1 MARRRL
7 ARGTGPSVS
16 DVGLRPDKRGFVGP
30 TFDLRNRLRRLAWQA
45 VWTLLARWT
54 PPPLHVWRVLVA
66 AESRGASIG
75 DVSLSVASWLAG
87 PTGVVVCSMFTSRHI
102 RHNIGAIRVWHG
114 DVSMQAVIDAL
125 TADSRSPAVATE
137 AS

>member
-1 MARRRL
+1 MPNIDAKL
-7 ARGTGPSVS
+7 LSEFEGDLRGTAGFKKHIGHQIYKFNQEGKVVMRLGEAGVS
-16 DVGLRPDKRGFVGP
+16 
-30 TFDLRNRLRRLAWQA
+30 
-45 VWTLLARWT
+45 
-54 PPPLHVWRVLVA
+54 
-66 AESRGASIG
+66 G
-75 DVSLSVASWLAG
+75 DDQQHFNG